1 MDLALKIAGR
11 TSVYEQ
17 AGKKAGNEHTTA
29 VLETL
34 AAPQSQAR
42 PMVSTWAQIE
52 EVLIK
57 VVESCLGGADVNETL
72 ESAKEEIEIIG
83 K

>member
-1 MDLALKIAGR
+1 M
-11 TSVYEQ
+11 
-17 AGKKAGNEHTTA
+17 KKPARKQEMNIRLA

-34 AAPQSQAR
+34 ESPQSQPR
-42 PMVSTWAQIE
+42 PMVTTWAQIE
-52 EVLIK
+52 EVLTN

-72 ESAKEEIEIIG
+72 ESAQTEIEGIG